1 MKPNLKKILIYLL
14 SASLAFILLWFSSRD
29 VEWSEFVQK
38 LGECNWGYVIL
49 SMAAGVV
56 ALWIRALRWRRLLLP
71 LDGSISRTTTFN
83 GINIASISNFIFPY
97 SGEFIR
103 CGVVVRR
110 SQPVDASDPHRKK
123 ASYEKVLGTVVLERS
138 WELLVMLIMMGI
150 VVVGGVSGSG
160 ALFDRIWQALQSMMG
175 GHAWI
180 VIAGAFILLV
190 GGAYLLWRL
199 RDSNA
204 FCHKVWSI
212 FYNIGQGFTTCLR
225 MDRKWLFFAY
235 TMLIWLMYWLMAAS
249 TIWAVPFLGHLNLID
264 ALFISLVGSLGF
276 MLPLPGGMGG
286 FHGLVTTAL
295 FVVYGVEDGFTY
307 AVLSHASQAVVQ
319 LVLGA
324 GSYAYESFKK

>member
-29 VEWSEFVQK
+29 VDWSEFVHELK
-38 LGECNWGYVIL
+38 GCRWGYVLL

-56 ALWIRALRWRRLLLP
+56 ALWLRALRWRRLLLP
-71 LDGSISRTTTFN
+71 LDDSISRRTTFN

-97 SGEFIR
+97 SGEFVR
-103 CGVVVRR
+103 CGIVMRR
-110 SQPVDASDPHRKK
+110 SQPVDASDPHHKK

-138 WELLVMLIMMGI
+138 WELLVMILMMCI
-150 VVVGGVSGSG
+150 VVIGGVSNSG
-160 ALFDRIWQALQSMMG
+160 EFFSRIWHALQGMMG
-175 GHAWI
+175 GYVWLML
-180 VIAGAFILLV
+180 AGAFGIFVLGL
-190 GGAYLLWRL
+190 YLLWRF
-199 RDSNA
+199 RASNTL
-204 FCHKVWSI
+204 CGKVWSM
-212 FYNIGQGFTTCLR
+212 FRSIGQGFTTCLR
-225 MDRKWLFFAY
+225 MDQKWQFFAY
-235 TMLIWLMYWLMAAS
+235 TLLIWVMYWFMAAT
-249 TIWAVPFLGHLNLID
+249 TIWAVPFLSHLNLID

-295 FVVYGVEDGFTY
+295 AVVYGVEGGFTY

-324 GSYAYESFKK
+324 GSYAYEAFKK